1 MMMDS
6 AQPGAMGSW
15 TLGMARGRF
24 MIRFFLK
31 SLILKNRDLI
41 FSEAQRF
48 QGLLQLFFKQRN
60 MDLKWTKEEKQQIKD
75 YLKRLSLYVPIL
87 IIFVLPGGSLL
98 LPILA
103 EILDRRKGR
112 RAAPVLSVGSEKM
125 DGSCIPA
132 GNPSKKG

>member
-1 MMMDS
+1 MMDS
-6 AQPGAMGSW
+6 AQPEAMGSW
-15 TLGMARGRF
+15 ILGMTRARF

-31 SLILKNRDLI
+31 RLILKNKDLI

-48 QGLLQLFFKQRN
+48 QGFLHLFFKPRN
-60 MDLKWTKEEKQQIKD
+60 TDAEWTKEEKEQIKN

-103 EILDRRKGR
+103 EILDRRKRR
-112 RAAPVLSVGSEKM
+112 RAVPVLSVGSEKM
-125 DGSCIPA
+125 DGVCILA
-132 GNPSKKG
+132 DNLSKKA

>member
-1 MMMDS
+1 
-6 AQPGAMGSW
+6 
-15 TLGMARGRF
+15 

-48 QGLLQLFFKQRN
+48 QGFLQLFFKQRN
-60 MDLKWTKEEKQQIKD
+60 TDLKWAKEEKQQIKN
-75 YLKRLSLYVPIL
+75 YLKRSSLYVPIL
-87 IIFVLPGGSLL
+87 IIFVLPGGALL

-112 RAAPVLSVGSEKM
+112 RAAPVLPVGSEKM

-132 GNPSKKG
+132 GNLSKKG

>member
-6 AQPGAMGSW
+6 AQPEAMGSW
-15 TLGMARGRF
+15 ILGMTRARF

-31 SLILKNRDLI
+31 RLILKNKDLI

-48 QGLLQLFFKQRN
+48 QGFLHLFFKPRN
-60 MDLKWTKEEKQQIKD
+60 TDAEWTKEEKEQIKN

-103 EILDRRKGR
+103 EVLDRRKSR
-112 RAAPVLSVGSEKM
+112 RAAQVLSVGSEKM
-125 DGSCIPA
+125 DGVCILA
-132 GNPSKKG
+132 DNLSKKA